1 VSETHVE
8 GPTLVVSVSVLEEVE
23 VVDIR
28 VVEDVVDRV
37 EDVSNG

>member
-1 VSETHVE
+1 M
-8 GPTLVVSVSVLEEVE
+8 SVSVLEEVE